1 MIYKL
6 PSKKNFPLNKMTN
19 EKRILTLDTIN
30 PNLIEVSDAVRGPT
44 LIRAAQ
50 LEQQLKEVIHR
61 FFLKK
66 NEKKSIFCP
75 KNSNE
80 YPFDDIIRA
89 NIGDPFA
96 SRSQKPIT
104 YIRQVCFSPMK
115 LFFFLNDLFSLS
127 ADVFTL
133 KSSTNPI
140 FHRI

>member
-66 NEKKSIFCP
+66 TKKKI
-75 KNSNE
+75 
-80 YPFDDIIRA
+80 Y
-89 NIGDPFA
+89 
-96 SRSQKPIT
+96 
-104 YIRQVCFSPMK
+104 
-115 LFFFLNDLFSLS
+115 FLSEEFE
-127 ADVFTL
+127 
-133 KSSTNPI
+133 
-140 FHRI
+140 